1 MNLSIICLTCII
13 LIFIRLSPL
22 YLEKWVRGKDKVPAG
37 LIAGVIVGVL
47 IILLL
52 ALLLMCWY
60 KRRLKEKY
68 ARYLEPNPDFEV
80 SKQGRI

>member
-1 MNLSIICLTCII
+1 M
-13 LIFIRLSPL
+13 
-22 YLEKWVRGKDKVPAG
+22 
-37 LIAGVIVGVL
+37 IAGVIVGVL

-80 SKQGRI
+80 SKQGRV